1 MYGRLITLLIALLL
15 ISTSVGM
22 AQETTGTITGRV
34 VDAQGLAIPGSTVTL
49 TGPQGARTFVSDT
62 DGNFTAPFLTPGVYT
77 VRADLQ
83 GFKRAEARNVNVVLG
98 QTTNVNLQLIVGAI
112 TETVDVTG
120 TSSVVDTSSTTTGSV
135 LSSDQLARLPVGRRV
150 TDALYVAPGVSS
162 TTVGRANPSISGS
175 SGLDNLYVIDGVNV
189 TNSGYGAVGSYS
201 IVFGSLGTA
210 TPFDFVKE
218 IQVKTGG
225 YEAEFGQSMG
235 GVVNMVTKSGS
246 NELRGSLFG
255 YVRPKA
261 FEADW
266 RQVQTTN
273 GAVNTTG
280 TQVNDI
286 GIEGGFPMIRDR
298 LFAFGALNPSWDR
311 RTLIAPEGFP
321 LRSLGEVDRDRN
333 TLSYSGK
340 VT

>member
-1 MYGRLITLLIALLL
+1 
-15 ISTSVGM
+15 
-22 AQETTGTITGRV
+22 
-34 VDAQGLAIPGSTVTL
+34 
-49 TGPQGARTFVSDT
+49 
-62 DGNFTAPFLTPGVYT
+62 
-77 VRADLQ
+77 
-83 GFKRAEARNVNVVLG
+83 
-98 QTTNVNLQLIVGAI
+98 
-112 TETVDVTG
+112 
-120 TSSVVDTSSTTTGSV
+120 
-135 LSSDQLARLPVGRRV
+135 
-150 TDALYVAPGVSS
+150 
-162 TTVGRANPSISGS
+162 
-175 SGLDNLYVIDGVNV
+175 VIDGVNV

-286 GIEGGFPMIRDR
+286 GIEGGFPIIRDR